1 MSLNSILEIGKSGLN
16 IYQLATEVTS
26 QNIANVNTPGY
37 SRQQV
42 VLETAPT
49 TTANG
54 FPLGTGVRISAI
66 ERYYDGLLQQQLVTA
81 QSTQGNDTT
90 KSNVLQQIEPT
101 FNEVANDGLG
111 AAISNFFGSWQDLSL
126 NAAGS
131 TERQTVL
138 SRAQILVDN
147 FHSVSTT
154 LTNTI
159 ATQDSALVPL
169 TSDISEK
176 LKNIAQLN
184 GQIKI
189 TQLVSGNANELK
201 DQRDQLLRDLST
213 KVGISYKEQSDGTV
227 DVNLAGDPTKALV
240 TGDQYATMY
249 TDNAGGTTKNDIY
262 LTAVGNPPPANTPA
276 TDAKITTTVGGTN
289 NSLGELGATL
299 ALRGT
304 NVVGISNG
312 IIGGYLAKVNELAN
326 QIVTQVN
333 NNHNDVTAQTLIP
346 PHRAYDI
353 NGAAGGDFFV
363 GTGVTAATISLNI
376 TDANKIAASSSAT
389 APADGSNAL
398 VIAGIQNASIPFA
411 TGSATLNSYYD
422 SLVSKVGLDVQSS
435 KNTVAQDNAFTQQLT
450 TLQQSNSGV
459 SLDEELTN
467 MVKYQR
473 SYQASAKLITT
484 ATDMM
489 DTVLGLIQ

>member
-16 IYQLATEVTS
+16 IYQMATEVTS

-42 VLETAPT
+42 ILETAPT

-66 ERYYDGLLQQQLVTA
+66 ERYYDDLLQQQLVTA

-154 LTNTI
+154 LTNTQN
-159 ATQDSALVPL
+159 TQDSALVSL
-169 TSDISEK
+169 TADISEK

-213 KVGISYKEQSDGTV
+213 QVGIVPTEPNPPDGTV
-227 DVNLAGDPTKALV
+227 NVTLADGTTALV

-249 TDNAGGTTKNDIY
+249 ATNTNTTNPSTPLNDIY
-262 LTAVGNPPPANTPA
+262 LTAVGNPPPPIAVA
-276 TDAKITTTVGGTN
+276 DAPITATVGGTDN
-289 NSLGELGATL
+289 KLGKLGATL
-299 ALRGT
+299 ALRNT
-304 NVVGISNG
+304 
-312 IIGGYLAKVNELAN
+312 IIPGYLDQVNELAN

-333 NNHNDVTAQTLIP
+333 KLHDIATNPGA
-346 PHRAYDI
+346 AYDV
-353 NGAAGGDFFV
+353 NGNPGGAFF
-363 GTGVTAATISLNI
+363 GAGVTAATISLNI

-411 TGSATLNSYYD
+411 SGSSTLNNYYD

-473 SYQASAKLITT
+473 SYQASAKIITT

>member
-16 IYQLATEVTS
+16 IYQMATEVTS

-42 VLETAPT
+42 ILETAPT

-66 ERYYDGLLQQQLVTA
+66 ERYYDDLLQQQLVTA

-159 ATQDSALVPL
+159 KAQDDALVPL
-169 TSDISEK
+169 TSDISAT

-184 GQIKI
+184 EQIKI
-189 TQLVSGNANELK
+189 TQQVNGNANELK
-201 DQRDQLLRDLST
+201 DQRDLLIRNLST
-213 KVGISYKEQSDGTV
+213 EVGISYKEQSDGTV
-227 DVNLAGDPTKALV
+227 DVTLADGTTALV
-240 TGDQYATMY
+240 TGNQYATMY
-249 TDNAGGTTKNDIY
+249 ATNTNTTNPSTPLNDIY
-262 LTAVGNPPPANTPA
+262 LTAVGNPPPPIAVA
-276 TDAKITTTVGGTN
+276 DAPITATVGGTDN
-289 NSLGELGATL
+289 KLGKLGATL
-299 ALRGT
+299 ALRNT
-304 NVVGISNG
+304 
-312 IIGGYLAKVNELAN
+312 IIPGYLDQVNELAN

-333 NNHNDVTAQTLIP
+333 KLHDIATNPGA
-346 PHRAYDI
+346 AYDV
-353 NGAAGGDFFV
+353 NGNPGGAFF
-363 GTGVTAATISLNI
+363 GAGVTAATISLNI

-389 APADGSNAL
+389 APADGVMLWSL
-398 VIAGIQNASIPFA
+398 PEYRMLQSRLLQ
-411 TGSATLNSYYD
+411 GSATLNNYYD

-473 SYQASAKLITT
+473 SYQASAKIITT